1 MGKSL
6 LAFFNLIVQ
15 LLLKW
20 VYFVNNFSASLF
32 CKDTLPLYIFCR
44 GRIGARD
51 ELCSTARC
59 AESRIRGEMTYRIVN
74 CTRFLRLR
82 RAHELLLL
90 LFYLDDLVRLCIVFR
105 GRFLCDLLTV
115 ELHKVGL
122 GGTLTKVLGIVGDV
136 HTRLIKH
143 NIERLL
149 NVLLQTQIFQAIF
162 ILFRNR
168 VVMF

>member
-1 MGKSL
+1 
-6 LAFFNLIVQ
+6 
-15 LLLKW
+15 
-20 VYFVNNFSASLF
+20 
-32 CKDTLPLYIFCR
+32 
-44 GRIGARD
+44 
-51 ELCSTARC
+51 
-59 AESRIRGEMTYRIVN
+59 MTYGIVN
-74 CTRFLRLR
+74 CTRFLRLW

-90 LFYLDDLVRLCIVFR
+90 LFYLDNLVRLCIVFR

-115 ELHKVGL
+115 ELHKVVL